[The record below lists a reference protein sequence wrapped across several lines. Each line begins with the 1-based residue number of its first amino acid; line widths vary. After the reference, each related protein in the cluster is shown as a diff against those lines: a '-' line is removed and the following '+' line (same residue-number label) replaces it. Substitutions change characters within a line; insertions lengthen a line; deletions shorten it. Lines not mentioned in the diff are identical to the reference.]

1 MNPLVRR
8 LLPLPLMLLAA
19 SSLLAEPAEKPVGR
33 SINQRFGSFDQSL
46 VFDPRQGAV
55 GNGETFNTR
64 AAQSRSFHY
73 DQKVAPTKYETREFA
88 PKTSWFSRL
97 KFWTKEAPVTGRNEV
112 PNLTRKAD
120 TKTAAVKEARDAGKT
135 MAVRDVSDGD
145 RVYLGPERAKLD
157 RAVDPNKPLPGWTGN
172 KMDTLSLEEIR
183 ELLNKN
189 K

>member
-1 MNPLVRR
+1 
-8 LLPLPLMLLAA
+8 LLLALLAA
-19 SSLLAEPAEKPVGR
+19 PTLFAEPAEKPAGR
-33 SINQRFGSFDQSL
+33 SAAQRFGSIDQSL
-46 VFDPRQGAV
+46 VFDPGQGSV
-55 GNGETFNTR
+55 GQGRTFNAR
-64 AAQSRSFHY
+64 GAQTNTFQY

-97 KFWTKEAPVTGRNEV
+97 KFWTKDASTNGHEV
-112 PNLTRKAD
+112 PNISRQAE
-120 TKTAAVKEARDAGKT
+120 TKTAAVKDAREAGKT
-135 MAVRDVSDGD
+135 MAVRDLPGGD

-172 KMDTLSLEEIR
+172 KLETLTLDQVR